1 MAKLTDMMK
10 KVLAEHSLGYVA
22 SIAAE
27 GSPSLSPKATFVDVL
42 ARKGFRCKGPAVFHA
57 RGTEQF
63 DACLA
68 EFAKVRDQGLLDMFN
83 GIVLIDLESAS
94 PLISP
99 AYETGETE
107 ESLRAVFKDVYAKL

>member
-1 MAKLTDMMK
+1 M
-10 KVLAEHSLGYVA
+10 VEVN
-22 SIAAE
+22 
-27 GSPSLSPKATFVDVL
+27 FVDVL

-68 EFAKVRDQGLLDMFN
+68 EFAKVRDSALLAMFN

-94 PLISP
+94 PLVS
-99 AYETGETE
+99 
-107 ESLRAVFKDVYAKL
+107 SRLRDRRDGREPPRGLQGRLRDALGLHFQSGRGGAGDLKFQPQQILRCPCYMED